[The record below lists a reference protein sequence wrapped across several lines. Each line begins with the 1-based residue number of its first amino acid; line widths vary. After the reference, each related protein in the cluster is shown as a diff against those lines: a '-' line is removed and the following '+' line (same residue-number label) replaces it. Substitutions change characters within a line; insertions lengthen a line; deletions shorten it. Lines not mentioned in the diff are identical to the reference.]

1 MRLISG
7 ARRPRRGHR
16 TGERGSVLMLLPA
29 AVLVLFVL
37 AGISVDAAVTFTQQR
52 QLVAAAGDAANDA
65 ASALARAGVY
75 GGGEVSLDR
84 AEVDRT
90 VRQVLAED
98 GIDAD
103 AAWSVDGTTVT
114 LRLTRR
120 VDLIFTRAVPGVAH
134 ERTVHATVTAHAVL
148 AP

>member
-1 MRLISG
+1 
-7 ARRPRRGHR
+7 
-16 TGERGSVLMLLPA
+16 MLLPA

-52 QLVAAAGDAANDA
+52 QLVSTAGDAANDA

-75 GGGEVSLDR
+75 GGGDVTLDPV
-84 AEVDRT
+84 EVDRT
-90 VRQVLAED
+90 IRRVLAED
-98 GIDAD
+98 GVDAE
-103 AAWSVDGTTVT
+103 ASWSVDGTTVT
-114 LRLTRR
+114 LRLTRQ

-134 ERTVHATVTAHAVL
+134 ERTVHATVTAHAQL